1 MSDTAVLEPA
11 SASPAAAPVSS
22 PSPAPAAAPAAAP
35 SPNAAPVS
43 AVAEP
48 WFKDWI
54 KADGSLDNKALDRL
68 PDHAKGLKASWAN
81 LKTIDDL
88 ATTSVHQQFLVGKKA
103 LAPLPA
109 DAPAPVLAERKAL
122 MDSINGVPA
131 APKDYG
137 IVKPADLPDAAWLP
151 DMAEGFAKWAHENS
165 VSPAAAKKLMALQMD
180 TVKTQLGKQ
189 AVYEQQFWAQEQA
202 TFDSLTK
209 ADNIPSDRASQLVET
224 GAIKLGLDLNDERTK
239 TFLKGTNARL
249 MAMRHAIATGED
261 NFVQGDSK
269 ASENNPAE
277 LARSVMHDKSNPLYE
292 QYWNRDGKFPRDVA
306 EAARAKVN
314 EWHRLAAAKTP
325 SRQRR

>member
-22 PSPAPAAAPAAAP
+22 PSPAPAAAP

-54 KADGSLDNKALDRL
+54 KADGSLDSKALDRL
-68 PDHAKGLKASWAN
+68 PDHAKGLKTSWAN

-165 VSPAAAKKLMALQMD
+165 VSPTAAKKLMALQME

-189 AVYEQQFWAQEQA
+189 AEYEQGFWTQEQA
-202 TFDSLTK
+202 NFDSLLK
-209 ADNIPSDRASQLVET
+209 RENIPSDRANQLVEK
-224 GAIKLGLDLNDERTK
+224 GAIALGLDLTNERTK
-239 TFLKGTNARL
+239 TFLKGTDARM
-249 MAMRHAIATGED
+249 MAMRHALAIGED

-269 ASENNPAE
+269 ATESNPEE
-277 LARSVMHDKSNPLYE
+277 LAKSAMHDKSNPLYE
-292 QYWNRDGKFPRDVA
+292 PYWNRDGKYPRDVA
-306 EAARAKVN
+306 EAARAKV
-314 EWHRLAAAKTP
+314 EGWLRQVSAKTP